1 MSQLPPLEPVL
12 TQTKAAADEL
22 LDLAQQIR
30 SSLDELWESAE
41 ELHTELTLNG
51 CKEAQRQAHRLAP
64 YVDRIGDID
73 AHLEA
78 VIEEA
83 TALKQLP

>member
-1 MSQLPPLEPVL
+1 MSQLPPLEPVFAL
-12 TQTKAAADEL
+12 HKTAADEL
-22 LDLAQQIR
+22 LDLVQQIR
-30 SSLDELWESAE
+30 SSLSELWESAG

-51 CKEAQRQAHRLAP
+51 SKEAQRQAHRLAP
-64 YVDRIGDID
+64 YVYRIGDID

-78 VIEEA
+78 IIEEA